1 MKEDVAAPAND
12 TIPHWFK
19 AHWKSDQE
27 EINSVSSG
35 LV

>member
-12 TIPHWFK
+12 TIPHQFK

-27 EINSVSSG
+27 EINLVSSG